1 VCGYLHAGVAYN
13 MGLVSE
19 AVQAEI
25 SQRTEEIVQLVSQ
38 GSWEQVSSLAALD
51 VFQNNDKGRLVHS
64 AYI

>member
-1 VCGYLHAGVAYN
+1 